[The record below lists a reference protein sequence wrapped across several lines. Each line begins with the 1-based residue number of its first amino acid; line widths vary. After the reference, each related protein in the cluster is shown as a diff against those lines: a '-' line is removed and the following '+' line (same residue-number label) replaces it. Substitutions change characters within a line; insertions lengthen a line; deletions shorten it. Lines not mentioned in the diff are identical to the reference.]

1 MSTFKKLVVRWGLVA
16 MVLSFSV
23 AAWSFDPISVDE
35 YKKWPNNWGKW
46 GTDDQIG
53 TLNYVTPEVIVES
66 AKLVKQGKIIPVSYE
81 ARYFGGPVWGNR
93 VGVERFMNWSGPD
106 VISNPEPGLVYTDEV
121 VKVESHGMTHVDPLG
136 HLWWGDKMYNGYPV
150 VDNIKHDQ
158 GMLKN
163 NANAYLKHSAM
174 RGVLLDVAR
183 YKGVDY
189 LGDKYKI
196 TAEELDAVAKAQGVE
211 IRPGDAVLIR
221 TGFMKHWSD
230 KIRKA
235 GGALRWGATTD
246 GEPGPGCD
254 FIAWAQEKKIGLVGA
269 DNIAVEHIVPVD
281 EACNAKY
288 KVPLIPLHVA
298 VLQMLGVP
306 LQEILDLEALSEDS
320 AKDGVYEFFYV
331 WAPLNFW
338 NAAGGLMSPVA
349 IK

>member
-1 MSTFKKLVVRWGLVA
+1 MRTLIKLGVRWGLVA
-16 MVLSFSV
+16 MVLCFSI
-23 AAWSFDPISVDE
+23 AAWAFDPIAVDE

-46 GTDDQIG
+46 GTDDEIG
-53 TLNYVTPEVIVES
+53 TLNYVTPELIVEA

-106 VISNPEPGLVYTDEV
+106 VISNPEPGLVYTDEI

-150 VDNIKHDQ
+150 VDNIKHDE

-174 RGVLLDVAR
+174 RGVFLDVAR

-235 GGALRWGATTD
+235 GGAIRWGATTD

-254 FIAWAQEKKIGLVGA
+254 FIAWAQEKQIGLVGA

-281 EACNAKY
+281 EACNEKY